1 MNELGGL
8 VAERI
13 RRDGPMPFAAFMQL
27 ALYHPRHG
35 YYAAG
40 PRTGWRGDF
49 VTSPEIDPAFGA
61 LWASA
66 FERVWLASGRP
77 GGFSIVEVGPG
88 EGGFA
93 AAVLDAV
100 GSDLRRALR
109 YVLVERSADARA
121 RQRAR
126 LGDATGV
133 TWVASI
139 VDLST
144 AAAGVVFANEVLDNV
159 PVHVVESRD
168 GELMEVCVTVRDGAL
183 AEELLPP
190 SNPELAAFVRRTG
203 VDLADG
209 ARYEVGLG
217 AESMARR
224 LAGAI
229 ERGALFFVDYGDT
242 AERLSRRHEGTLVAY
257 GASGASTDLLTEP
270 GTRDITSHA
279 NWTAI
284 ERVLRESGM
293 QVQPPTAQA
302 DVLRGFGLGLIDDRL
317 RAAHADALDSKDG
330 VAAVAALSR
339 RHALRALVDPAGLGG
354 LHVLAATKA
363 VNFKLERRTG
373 AG

>member
-1 MNELGGL
+1 MNELESL

-35 YYAAG
+35 YYSGG

-49 VTSPEIDPAFGA
+49 VTSPEIDPAYGA
-61 LWASA
+61 LWAGA
-66 FERVWLASGRP
+66 FERVWVAAGRP
-77 GGFSIVEVGPG
+77 DGFSIVEVGPG

-93 AAVLDAV
+93 AAVLDAIAP
-100 GSDLRRALR
+100 DLRRSLR
-109 YVLVERSADARA
+109 YVLVERSADARG

-126 LGDATGV
+126 LGDPTGV

-139 VDLST
+139 VDLAT
-144 AAAGVVFANEVLDNV
+144 APAGVVFANEVLDNV

-183 AEELLPP
+183 DEELLPP

-203 VDLADG
+203 IDLSDG
-209 ARYEVGLG
+209 TRYEVGLG

-224 LAGAI
+224 LSGAI
-229 ERGALFFVDYGDT
+229 DRGALFFVDYGDT
-242 AERLSRRHEGTLVAY
+242 AERLSQRREGTLVAY
-257 GASGASTDLLTEP
+257 GPSGASTDLLTEP

-284 ERVLRESGM
+284 ERVLRESGTD
-293 QVQPPTAQA
+293 VQPPTAQA
-302 DVLRGFGLGLIDDRL
+302 DVLRALGLAVIDDRL
-317 RAAHADALDSKDG
+317 RTAHADALANRDG

-339 RHALRALVDPAGLGG
+339 RHALRALVDPGGLGG
-354 LHVLAATKA
+354 LQVLAATKG
-363 VNFKLERRTG
+363 VSFG
-373 AG
+373 F